1 MNALLAVP
9 ATPKT
14 PRRWNVEDFPQSAA
28 AQLRSAANALQELA
42 APETRSVVHSITDAL
57 TNDAAENFQELRGL
71 IETCFSA
78 LCEIDARTFSQ
89 LAHEAAYHRE
99 QLESIEALGV
109 PLEA

>member
-9 ATPKT
+9 ALPKT

-28 AQLRSAANALQELA
+28 AQLRIAADALRALA
-42 APETRSVVHSITDAL
+42 ADDENKVHAISDAL
-57 TNDAAENFQELRGL
+57 ANDTAENFQELRAQ

-78 LCEIDARTFSQ
+78 LCEIEERTRRQ
-89 LAHEAAYHRE
+89 LAREAGYHRE
-99 QLESIEALGV
+99 NLRSIEALGV